1 MGRAGGSAYH
11 PAVIVWTPEREQM
24 LRELVAAGTQYK
36 FIAEKLGFPG
46 HANACISKARRL
58 RIGGKRRQYR
68 NPGRSPQ
75 VPEPAEPEIPYVPA
89 SPQLAII
96 GFQLRR
102 FVWEL
107 SLDKH
112 PDAPHML
119 THHGAE
125 S

>member
-68 NPGRSPQ
+68 NPGRSVHTPAA
-75 VPEPAEPEIPYVPA
+75 VEPEPLPAPVVPR
-89 SPQLAII
+89 LAII
-96 GFQLRR
+96 GFQTRR
-102 FVWEL
+102 LPWEPT
-107 SLDKH
+107 LDKH
-112 PDAPHML
+112 LSAPHML
-119 THHGAE
+119 AHHGAE